1 MVTKSCS
8 KIAPKF
14 YCKNCD
20 YDTSKKSSY
29 NKHLLTYKHDMVTKS
44 CLIVATKFCCDKCKY
59 TTNKKSSYDKH
70 ILTAKHILMAKRGDS
85 VVPKICYDCACGNK
99 YMYYS
104 GLSRHKKNCS
114 MQNIASEKEKEKVL
128 VQDIS
133 CNNTELIIELIK
145 QNNEF
150 KGLLAEQNQEFK
162 GLLMDQ
168 NKQNI
173 ELQKQLLEMAK
184 EGKHITNNNN
194 NNKFNLNFF
203 LNEQCKDAMNITDFV
218 NSLQLQLADLE
229 KVGELGYAAGI
240 SKIFINGLKQL
251 DIFKRP
257 IHCSD
262 VKRET
267 MYIKD
272 KDAWEKENQE
282 KEKMMWAI
290 KNIAHKNVKQIP
302 EWQEENPEYKN
313 GESVINGQFLKIVNE
328 SMGGYNEEEDVK
340 NYNKIIKNVAK
351 EVAIERQ

>member
-1 MVTKSCS
+1 MVIKSCS
-8 KIAPKF
+8 KVAPKF

-20 YDTSKKSSY
+20 YCTSKKSSY
-29 NKHLLTYKHDMVTKS
+29 DKHLLTSKHSMVTNS
-44 CLIVATKFCCDKCKY
+44 CLNVAINFSCDKCKY

-70 ILTAKHILMAKRGDS
+70 IFTAKHILMVKSCDS
-85 VVPKICYDCACGNK
+85 VVPKICYDCECGNK

-104 GLSRHKKNCS
+104 GLSRHKKSCS
-114 MQNIASEKEKEKVL
+114 INNMTLEKEKEKVL
-128 VQDIS
+128 APDIS

-150 KGLLAEQNQEFK
+150 KGLLAEQNHEFRE
-162 GLLMDQ
+162 LLMDQ

-173 ELQKQLLEMAK
+173 ELQKQLLEIAK
-184 EGKHITNNNN
+184 DGKYITN

-251 DIFKRP
+251 DVFKRP

-262 VKRET
+262 IKRET
-267 MYIKD
+267 MYVKD

-313 GESVINGQFLKIVNE
+313 GESEINGQFLKIVNE

-351 EVAIERQ
+351 EVAIER

>member
-1 MVTKSCS
+1 MANEKSS
-8 KIAPKF
+8 KSSKKF
-14 YCKNCD
+14 RCDNCN
-20 YDTSKKSSY
+20 YDTCRKSQFDRHKLTRKHEMANMTNEPLIKKFPVVND
-29 NKHLLTYKHDMVTKS
+29 NKYFN
-44 CLIVATKFCCDKCKY
+44 CL
-59 TTNKKSSYDKH
+59 
-70 ILTAKHILMAKRGDS
+70 
-85 VVPKICYDCACGNK
+85 CGNA
-99 YMYYS
+99 YMHMAS
-104 GLSRHKKNCS
+104 LCKHKKKCN
-114 MQNIASEKEKEKVL
+114 MQNILLEKEKVL

-150 KGLLAEQNQEFK
+150 KGLLAEQNHEFK
-162 GLLMDQ
+162 ELLMDQ

-184 EGKHITNNNN
+184 EGKHITNNNNN

-262 VKRET
+262 IKREI
-267 MYIKD
+267 MYVKD

-282 KEKMMWAI
+282 REKMMWAI

-302 EWQEENPEYKN
+302 EWQEENPDCKDGQSNIHE
-313 GESVINGQFLKIVNE
+313 QFLKIVNE
-328 SMGGYNEEEDVK
+328 SMGGYNEEEDTK
-340 NYNKIIKNVAK
+340 NYNKIIRNVAK
-351 EVAIERQ
+351 EVAIERT